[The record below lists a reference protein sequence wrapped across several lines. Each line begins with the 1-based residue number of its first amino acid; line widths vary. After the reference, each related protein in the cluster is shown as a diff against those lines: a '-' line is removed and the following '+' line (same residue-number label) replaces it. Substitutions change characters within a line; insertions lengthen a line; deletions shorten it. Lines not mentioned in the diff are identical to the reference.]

1 MSSKIRNVGPKS
13 AAWLRQIGVRST
25 EDLIRVGPV
34 EAFLKVKRA
43 GFRPSLNLLYAMAGA
58 MADCHW
64 AELPEERKQE
74 LLAALEAAE
83 SANPIR
89 TRWEKAAAAAIHVRI
104 ARTAKRVECMAHL
117 KRISRSKGGDL
128 ETAQSQADNNSATAG
143 KLQSGSGGLLN
154 PQQHAASAPGGEFH

>member
-1 MSSKIRNVGPKS
+1 MSDKIRNVGPKS
-13 AAWLRQIGVRST
+13 AAWLRQVGVRST
-25 EDLIRVGPV
+25 DDLTRMGPV

-64 AELPEERKQE
+64 AELPEARKQE

-89 TRWEKAAAAAIHVRI
+89 TRWEKAAAASDRASRNG
-104 ARTAKRVECMAHL
+104 ADEADAHADTEGGEANL
-117 KRISRSKGGDL
+117 LDAADSDSESSAGGGD
-128 ETAQSQADNNSATAG
+128 AD
-143 KLQSGSGGLLN
+143 SGG
-154 PQQHAASAPGGEFH
+154 ASRFE

>member
-1 MSSKIRNVGPKS
+1 MTEKIRNVGPKS
-13 AAWLRQIGVRST
+13 AAWLRQVGVRTT

-64 AELPEERKQE
+64 ADLSEERKQE
-74 LLAALEAAE
+74 LLAALGAAE

-89 TRWEKAAAAAIHVRI
+89 TRWEKAAAASDKAS
-104 ARTAKRVECMAHL
+104 AANDDAGEADTEAASL
-117 KRISRSKGGDL
+117 FDDPDGDH
-128 ETAQSQADNNSATAG
+128 ETS
-143 KLQSGSGGLLN
+143 SGSDGSDSG
-154 PQQHAASAPGGEFH
+154 SVSRFD